1 MASNIQNAYNCFI
14 KLNKIAICYNCY
26 KKYYEKMDSNIKP
39 CSCKKKYIHYCGD
52 ENCGW
57 DCGVLSC
64 GCIDVCRK
72 ACDGDYFNLDGD
84 YS

>member
-1 MASNIQNAYNCFI
+1 
-14 KLNKIAICYNCY
+14 
-26 KKYYEKMDSNIKP
+26 MDSNIKP

-84 YS
+84 YY